1 MSEGV
6 ECFPD
11 FYCCYLLQSIN
22 KRQSF
27 YIGSTPNPVR
37 RLRQHNGSL
46 TRGGA
51 YRTKRDGTRPWEMI
65 SIVYG
70 FPSRIAALQ
79 FEHAWQHGYQT
90 RFISDDCRIVKN
102 KNGGRSLHH
111 KLALIRL
118 LLNHEYFQYMDLTVH
133 FFNADVKSL
142 WETDKFKIS
151 QSQQS
156 QLSQDKYQIT
166 ISQDAP
172 SDYKIETI
180 DDTLLISE
188 KNSKLVEELF
198 NSNIK
203 DKKDLFQKYT
213 ERLDEGEHRCEIC
226 HVKYD
231 YTSTEESSN
240 PLIHFC
246 LNTDCKYTAHLHCT
260 YKNLMENDKVH
271 NNKVSL
277 IPKKGECPECKTKLT
292 WVMLVYYSLRLKKHY
307 NKDNNKEA

>member
-1 MSEGV
+1 MSGENF

-65 SIVYG
+65 LIVYG

-90 RFISDDCRIVKN
+90 RFIPNEQRVVKN
-102 KNGGRSLHH
+102 KKSGRSIHH
-111 KLALIRL
+111 KLAMIRS
-118 LLNHEYFQYMDLTVH
+118 LLNNEYFQYMSLTLH
-133 FFNADVKSL
+133 FFNGKAKEL
-142 WETDKFKIS
+142 WEADKFCIS

-156 QLSQDKYQIT
+156 LFSQDKYE
-166 ISQDAP
+166 ISISDDAP
-172 SDYKIETI
+172 KDPKNETV
-180 DDTLLISE
+180 DDTLEYSE
-188 KNSKLVEELF
+188 ENLKMVENLF
-198 NSNIK
+198 KSNIK
-203 DKKDLFQKYT
+203 YKKDLFDVYT
-213 ERLDEGEHRCEIC
+213 KKLTQGEYCCFLCNARF
-226 HVKYD
+226 D
-231 YTSTEESSN
+231 YTTADDASD

-246 LNTDCKYTAHLHCT
+246 SNSDCEYTAHLNCT
-260 YKNLMENDKVH
+260 YKAF
-271 NNKVSL
+271 
-277 IPKKGECPECKTKLT
+277 
-292 WVMLVYYSLRLKKHY
+292 LKKEQQFY
-307 NKDNNKEA
+307 DRKLLLPTKD